1 MTHAKTNIKPIS
13 RDYAVTSDNDPSKD
27 QQKPISRDYAVTSD
41 DGPRKDQQ
49 KTNIQGLCRNKR

>member
-1 MTHAKTNIKPIS
+1 MTHAKTNKKPIY
-13 RDYAVTSDNDPSKD
+13 RDYAVTSEDDPRKD
-27 QQKPISRDYAVTSD
+27 QQKTNIRDYAVTSD